1 MLFSS
6 TIFIY
11 LFLPAVLIVYYGFLM
26 KNRKLQNYF
35 LTIASLFFYAWGE
48 PRFVLIMLA
57 SILVNW
63 LSGLMIA
70 HNKEKNKLDVAKFA
84 LGISVA
90 VNVCIL
96 FIFKYLCF
104 TTDVIRQAFGVSLG
118 IPQISLPIGI
128 SFFTFQGMSYVLD
141 VYRGKGAAQENFL
154 NVALYISLFPQLI
167 AGPIVRYETVAEE
180 IETRRETLYDFVEGF
195 TRFIIGLSKK
205 VLISNAMSVYA
216 DNAFNSIGTLS
227 VAGSW
232 LGALCYT
239 FQIFF
244 DFSGYSDMAIG
255 MGRMFGFRF
264 LENFDFPYISR
275 SITEFWHRWHI
286 SLGSFFRDYVYIPLG
301 GSRVAKPRLIWNLFV
316 VWLLTGVWHGAN
328 WTFLVWGLMYFV
340 LLTVEKLTGIPSLQT
355 GKIGTFA
362 KRVYTLFF
370 VIVGWVIFR
379 ADSLGDAF
387 SYLGTMLGVNH
398 RVLADATFVKELFD
412 GIILLCI
419 AAVFSV
425 PIGKWFRA
433 KVRTESVPMR
443 IVSVFAMILLFV
455 FSISSIVSSTHNPF
469 IYFNF

>member
-11 LFLPAVLIVYYGFLM
+11 LFLPAVLIVYYGFLR

-35 LTIASLFFYAWGE
+35 LTLASLLFYAWGE
-48 PRFVLIMLA
+48 PKFVLIMLL

-70 HNKEKNKLDVAKFA
+70 RSKKKNNLGMAKLAV
-84 LGISVA
+84 GISVA
-90 VNVCIL
+90 VNLSIL

-104 TTDVIRQAFGVSLG
+104 TADVIQQAFGVSLG
-118 IPQISLPIGI
+118 IPQIALPIGI

-141 VYRGKGAAQENFL
+141 VYRDKGVAQKNIM

-180 IETRRETLYDFVEGF
+180 INNRRETMDDFMEGF

-205 VLISNAMSVYA
+205 VLISNTMSVYA
-216 DNAFNSIGTLS
+216 DNAFNAIGTLS

-255 MGRMFGFRF
+255 LGRMFGFHF

-275 SITEFWHRWHI
+275 SITEFWRRWHI
-286 SLGSFFRDYVYIPLG
+286 SLGSFFRDYVYFPLG

-316 VWLLTGVWHGAN
+316 VWLLTGIWHGAN
-328 WTFLVWGLMYFV
+328 WTFVLWGLMYFV
-340 LLTVEKLTGIPSLQT
+340 LLAIEKLTNLPKLKT
-355 GKIGTFA
+355 GKLGSAA
-362 KRVYTLFF
+362 KYVYTMFF

-379 ADSLGDAF
+379 ANSLGDAF
-387 SYLGTMLGVNH
+387 SYLGTMLGMNH
-398 RVLADATFVKELFD
+398 RVFADATFVKELLD
-412 GIILLCI
+412 SIIPICI
-419 AAVFSV
+419 AALFSV

-433 KVRTESVPMR
+433 KFHTESAPMR
-443 IVSVFAMILLFV
+443 IVSVVVVVLLFIL
-455 FSISSIVSSTHNPF
+455 SISSIVSSAHNPF